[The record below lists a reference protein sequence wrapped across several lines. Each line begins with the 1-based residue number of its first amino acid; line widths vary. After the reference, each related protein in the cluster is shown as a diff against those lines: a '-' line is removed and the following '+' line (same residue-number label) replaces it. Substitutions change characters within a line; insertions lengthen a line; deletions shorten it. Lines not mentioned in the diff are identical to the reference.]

1 MSNRQA
7 VLFYD
12 GTSKPMAQVPVT
24 GPVQACMLL
33 GTDPAVAALASRGN
47 LPAPLLD
54 VLAGYALAG
63 LDTNRQ
69 AAILADL
76 GTGRIVTAGALR
88 KRCAAALAAQAQEG
102 TFSWG

>member
-33 GTDPAVAALASRGN
+33 GTDP
-47 LPAPLLD
+47 
-54 VLAGYALAG
+54 ALAG